1 MITNLTINDLDLIN
15 KLEIEFKDYFNNKKI
30 IDDFKQNVFSRY
42 YVYIDNNSILG
53 FVNYYDLYDRYEI
66 SYIEVKEEYR
76 NNKIGSKLMDYL
88 IELGKSNNIE
98 NITLEVNITNE
109 NALRLYHKYGFEK
122 VAIREKYYDGIDG
135 YLMER
140 KMM

>member
-1 MITNLTINDLDLIN
+1 MITNLTNNDIDLIN
-15 KLEIEFKDYFNNKKI
+15 KLEIEFKDYFNNKKVT
-30 IDDFKQNVFSRY
+30 DDFKQNVFTRY
-42 YVYIDNNSILG
+42 FIYIENNNILG

-76 NNKIGSKLMDYL
+76 NKKSGSKLMDYL
-88 IELGKSNNIE
+88 ISLGKTNHIE
-98 NITLEVNITNE
+98 NITLEVKITNE
-109 NALRLYHKYGFEK
+109 NALKLYHKYDFKE

>member
-1 MITNLTINDLDLIN
+1 MITNLTNNDIDLIN
-15 KLEIEFKDYFNNKKI
+15 KLEIEFKDYFNNKKVT
-30 IDDFKQNVFSRY
+30 DDFKQNVFTRY
-42 YVYIDNNSILG
+42 FIYIENNNILG

-76 NNKIGSKLMDYL
+76 NKKIGSKLMDYL
-88 IELGKSNNIE
+88 ISLGKTNHIE
-98 NITLEVNITNE
+98 NITLEVKITNE
-109 NALRLYHKYGFEK
+109 NALKLYHKYDFKE